1 MKQFFRKIA
10 NFFKPTP
17 KALRLAFDYYNDKD
31 YVDAAELF
39 TELSEQGNDI
49 AQAAL
54 AYLYMEGKG
63 VDENIPEALRLSK
76 LAAEQGN
83 RDGQFY
89 LGLIYLREL
98 GFGQDDSEALHWLH
112 KAAKQGHPGIK
123 EVLETHQK
131 RMELCQEY
139 DRVLE
144 NAGLKNKKNKKKKR
158 N

>member
-1 MKQFFRKIA
+1 MKQFFRNIA
-10 NFFKPTP
+10 NLFKLTP
-17 KALRLAFDYYNDKD
+17 RALTLAFDYYNDKD
-31 YVDAAELF
+31 YAEAADLF
-39 TELSEQGNDI
+39 SELSEQGNDI

-54 AYLYMEGKG
+54 AYLYLEGKG

-89 LGLIYLREL
+89 LGLICLHEL
-98 GFGQDDSEALHWLH
+98 ELGQDDSEALQWLH
-112 KAAKQGHPGIK
+112 KAAKQGHPGVK

-144 NAGLKNKKNKKKKR
+144 NAGLKKKKKR